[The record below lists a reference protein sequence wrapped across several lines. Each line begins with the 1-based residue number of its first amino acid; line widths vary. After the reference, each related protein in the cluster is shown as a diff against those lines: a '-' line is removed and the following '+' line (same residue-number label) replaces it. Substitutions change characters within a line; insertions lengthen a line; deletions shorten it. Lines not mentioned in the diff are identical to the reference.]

1 LNSKVKVTPHHLVL
15 NSTNALNIIKDY
27 DVILDA
33 SDNVATRY
41 LLNDSCVLLKKPLVS
56 GSALRF
62 EGQLTVYNYKGG
74 PCYRCL
80 FPCPPPPHCV
90 TNCSEG
96 GVVGVVPGVIGSLQ
110 ALEAMKIITDIG
122 DPMISKLLL
131 FDGFSGTFRHI
142 KLRERNPECSIC
154 GDDPTIKELIDY
166 EQFCG
171 SKPNDK
177 ERQKELLTENQRI
190 SCADYKALL
199 DEGVPH
205 LLLDV
210 REPVEYDICHLPHS
224 HNIPLSQLQKS
235 KDILSLL
242 NTPLP
247 NDNKRGTGCIFVC

>member
-1 LNSKVKVTPHHLVL
+1 MFL
-15 NSTNALNIIKDY
+15 LNI
-27 DVILDA
+27 VLC
-33 SDNVATRY
+33 
-41 LLNDSCVLLKKPLVS
+41 LL
-56 GSALRF
+56 
-62 EGQLTVYNYKGG
+62 
-74 PCYRCL
+74 
-80 FPCPPPPHCV
+80 
-90 TNCSEG
+90 
-96 GVVGVVPGVIGSLQ
+96 VPGVIGSLQ

-242 NTPLP
+242 NTPLSD
-247 NDNKRGTGCIFVC
+247 DNKRGTGCIICLLS